1 MPRLAFLIII
11 TALLIHLNTIGQIN
25 NSGLVTS
32 TKPTPSGFSGKTTNS
47 NFDIRTYNAN
57 IYRIRLTSKGKFSE
71 LNYALAGKEPEPPQV
86 TKTETKDKLILDNGP
101 VKLVVEKSPAFRVIL
116 YNKEGQVITE
126 DMPGAALGTAFM
138 GDKVTVYRKMQE
150 GERFI
155 GLGEALGDLDRRG
168 SGVTLN
174 NTDNYRYDDVRVP
187 MYSSIPFF
195 IGLHHGLVYGIFYNN
210 SFSAYFNFG
219 ISADEFSSVSFAGG
233 DLDYFLITG
242 NTVADIIKEYTSLTG
257 RMPLPPRWSLGYQQS
272 RCSYYPQS
280 VVQQLAETFR
290 NKHFPVDGIVLDAD
304 YLQDYEPFR
313 INTHRFPDMP
323 GLAKNLAA
331 MHIELTAS
339 VNPGIKLDST
349 YVGNNDGLKEDI
361 FLKYTDGRRFVAPI
375 APSTNHFPDFTDPRA
390 RAWWVRHMKFLP
402 DNGIH
407 GYWNDM
413 NEPAVGGSYLPDNID
428 FNFDRDAK
436 GLDGAT
442 DAQSGQHRSASVGA
456 EGRGRQRLGANTPE
470 AKNLYGML
478 MARSSYEAAVANGG
492 NRRPFILTRSG
503 FAGVQRYS
511 AIWSGDNQAKDEHLL
526 LGNLLNNQLGLSGV
540 PFVGADV
547 GGYIGDGTKEL
558 FKRWI
563 EVGAFYPYMR
573 NHKEFFATA
582 NEPWSYGEE
591 GEAIARNYVGFRYKL
606 MPYLYSAFYEATQTG
621 MPVARSLAITDPF
634 DDKIYDHQY
643 QYETLFG
650 PSILLAPVTSKEKIK
665 KLYLPK
671 GEWYDLYTDAIIS
684 GPKEWMQEFPVYQLP
699 LYVKASAIIPMQRAV
714 ESTQDH
720 PGDTLFVHVYIGSEV
735 NNYVWYDDAG
745 DGLEYKEGVYAKRLL
760 SLDPKSKT
768 IEVSAQEGKFSSP
781 FKQLCFIL
789 HGFGEKPFTIEVNG
803 VKQSSTAVSRP
814 VLDVLDNMQEI
825 YDPSYY
831 KSLRSAEVH
840 PVQQQISVQNITGKI
855 ILRY

>member
-1 MPRLAFLIII
+1 MTYFSLTLFLG
-11 TALLIHLNTIGQIN
+11 ALLFQLGISAQSLP
-25 NSGLVTS
+25 SGPITS
-32 TKPTPSGFSGKTTNS
+32 TKPTPTGFSGKTTNTQ
-47 NFDIRTYNAN
+47 FDIRSYNPHVF
-57 IYRIRLTSKGKFSE
+57 RIRLTTKAKFSE
-71 LNYALAGKEPEPPQV
+71 MNYALSGKEPEPTQV
-86 TKTETKDKLILDNGP
+86 NKTETKDKLILDNGP
-101 VKLVVEKSPAFRVIL
+101 VKLVVEKTPDFRVIL
-116 YNKEGQVITE
+116 YNKEGQVISE
-126 DMPGAALGTAFM
+126 DMPGAAFSTAFM

-150 GERFI
+150 GERFV

-195 IGLHHGLVYGIFYNN
+195 IGMHHGIVYGIFYNN
-210 SFSAYFNFG
+210 SFLAYFNFG
-219 ISADEFSSVSFAGG
+219 ISTDEFSSVSFAGG

-242 NTVADIIKEYTSLTG
+242 NSVADIITEYTGLTG

-280 VVQQLAETFR
+280 VVQHLAETFR

-313 INTHRFPDMP
+313 INTQRFPDMP
-323 GLAKNLAA
+323 VLAKNLAN

-349 YVGNNDGLKEDI
+349 YDAHHDGLAKNI
-361 FLKYTDGRRFVAPI
+361 FLKYTDGRPFVAPI
-375 APSTNHFPDFTDPRA
+375 APSTDHYPDFTDPKA
-390 RAWWVRHMKFLP
+390 RAWWVQHMKFLP

-413 NEPAVGGSYLPDNID
+413 NEPAVGGSYLPDNIQ
-428 FNFDRDAK
+428 FNFD
-436 GLDGAT
+436 
-442 DAQSGQHRSASVGA
+442 
-456 EGRGRQRLGANTPE
+456 GRGANSPE
-470 AKNLYGML
+470 AKNLFGML

-503 FAGVQRYS
+503 FAGLQRYS

-540 PFVGADV
+540 PFTGADV

-591 GEAIARNYVGFRYKL
+591 GEAIARNYVGFRYRL

-621 MPVARSLAITDPF
+621 MPIARSLAITDPF
-634 DDKIYDHQY
+634 DDKVYDHQY

-650 PSILLAPVTSKEKIK
+650 PSILLAPMTSKEKIK

-671 GEWYDLYTDAIIS
+671 GEWYDLYTDEKIS
-684 GPKEWMQEFPVYQLP
+684 GGKEWMQEFPIYQLP
-699 LYVKASAIIPMQRAV
+699 LYVKSSAIIPMQHAV
-714 ESTQDH
+714 ESTKDN
-720 PGDTLFVHVYIGSEV
+720 PGDTLFIHIWNGKEV

-745 DGLEYKEGVYAKRLL
+745 DGLEYKEGVYAKRQIRF
-760 SLDPKSKT
+760 DPEDR
-768 IEVSAQEGKFSSP
+768 IIDVWAQEGTFTSP
-781 FKQLCFIL
+781 YKQLCFIL
-789 HGFGEKPFTIEVNG
+789 HGFDAQPMSIEAGG
-803 VKQSSTAVSRP
+803 VKQATAAVSRP

-831 KSLRSAEVH
+831 KSLRASEVH
-840 PVQQQISVQNITGKI
+840 PVQQMFTVPNAKGRIVV
-855 ILRY
+855 RY

>member
-11 TALLIHLNTIGQIN
+11 TALLIHLNTIAQIN
-25 NSGLVTS
+25 NSGLVTT
-32 TKPTPSGFSGKTTNS
+32 TKPTPSGFSGKTS
-47 NFDIRTYNAN
+47 NALFDIRTYNAHV
-57 IYRIRLTSKGKFSE
+57 YRIRLTTKAKFNE
-71 LNYALAGKEPEPPQV
+71 LNYALVGQEPELTQV
-86 TKTETKDKLILDNGP
+86 NKTDSKDKLILDNGP
-101 VKLVVEKSPAFRVIL
+101 VKLVIEKIPAFRVIL

-126 DMPGAALGTAFM
+126 DMPGAAFGTAFM

-210 SFSAYFNFG
+210 SFPAYFNFG
-219 ISADEFSSVSFAGG
+219 ISADEFSLVSFAGG

-242 NTVADIIKEYTSLTG
+242 NSVADIIKEYTALTG

-280 VVQQLAETFR
+280 VVQNLAETFR

-313 INTHRFPDMP
+313 INTLRFPDMP
-323 GLAKNLAA
+323 GLAKNLAN

-361 FLKYTDGRRFVAPI
+361 FLKYTDGHRFVAPI

-413 NEPAVGGSYLPDNID
+413 NEPAVGGSYLPDNIK
-428 FNFDRDAK
+428 FNFDGRGSNPDAN
-436 GLDGAT
+436 GRDGAF
-442 DAQSGQHRSASVGA
+442 A
-456 EGRGRQRLGANTPE
+456 PE

-591 GEAIARNYVGFRYKL
+591 GEAIARNYVGFRYRL

-634 DDKIYDHQY
+634 DDKVYDHQY

-671 GEWYDLYTDAIIS
+671 GEWYDLYTDAIIT

-699 LYVKASAIIPMQRAV
+699 LYVKASAIIPMQHAV
-714 ESTQDH
+714 ESTKDH
-720 PGDTLFVHVYIGSEV
+720 PGDTLFIHIYNGSEV

-745 DGLEYKEGVYAKRLL
+745 DGLEYKQGVYAKRVIAFNP
-760 SLDPKSKT
+760 DTKS
-768 IEVSAQEGKFSSP
+768 IEVSAQEGSFASP
-781 FKQLCFIL
+781 YKQLCFVL
-789 HGFGEKPFTIEVNG
+789 HGFGEKSLTVEANG
-803 VKQSSTAVSRP
+803 VKLSTGQLAAP

-831 KSLRSAEVH
+831 RSLREAEKH
-840 PVQQQISVQNITGKI
+840 PIQQMIVVGNNAGRIV
-855 ILRY
+855 LRY